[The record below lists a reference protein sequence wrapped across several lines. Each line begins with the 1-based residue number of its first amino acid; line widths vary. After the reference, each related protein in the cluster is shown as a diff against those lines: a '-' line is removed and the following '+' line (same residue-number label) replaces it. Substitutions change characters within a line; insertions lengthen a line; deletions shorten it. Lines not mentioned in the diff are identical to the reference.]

1 MDNADVYGVQSVA
14 SLIES
19 SGKTKF
25 IIRRAGSKSAPLWEY
40 SGDSKQP
47 GKTKNEFINWANTL
61 LASGRNTNLY
71 QISLFNDT
79 DEEESGTKKTKEKP
93 FIFTFALSKDVGSY
107 AGEVPT
113 TSAKNE
119 ITNDNL
125 INAVRLVMKEQQES
139 EISKRLTDIESKLEE
154 EDDDFLNGEP
164 EEEKN
169 DTMKM
174 LLGTLAGLLA
184 PKNSGATMQGMA
196 GTPTENEKE
205 LLKTAIN
212 RLYKIDKDLPADLN
226 KLADIGENNPGQFKF
241 LLNALRNM

>member
-1 MDNADVYGVQSVA
+1 MDNADVYGVNSVA

-47 GKTKNEFINWANTL
+47 NKTKQEFVNWANTL
-61 LASGRNTNLY
+61 LSSGRNTNLY

-79 DEEESGTKKTKEKP
+79 DDEESTAKKTKEKP
-93 FIFTFALSKDVGSY
+93 FIFTFALSKEVGSY
-107 AGEVPT
+107 AGEGPT
-113 TSAKNE
+113 VTPTKSE

-139 EISKRLTDIESKLEE
+139 EISKRLSDIENKLEE
-154 EDDDFLNGEP
+154 EDEEFLNGEP
-164 EEEKN
+164 EEKD

-184 PKNSGATMQGMA
+184 PKGNAGQMQGLA

-205 LLKTAIN
+205 LLRNAIN
-212 RLYKIDKDLPADLN
+212 RLYKIDKDLPNDLN
-226 KLADIGENNPGQFKF
+226 KLADIGENNPSQFKF